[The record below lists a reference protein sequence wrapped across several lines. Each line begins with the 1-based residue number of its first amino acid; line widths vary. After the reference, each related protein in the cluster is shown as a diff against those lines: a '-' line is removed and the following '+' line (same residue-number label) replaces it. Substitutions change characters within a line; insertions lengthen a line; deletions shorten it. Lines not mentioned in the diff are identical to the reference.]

1 MITSAVPTESQ
12 LAGLNAIVPSF
23 FKVKVEDNIVV
34 IEFYSPPET
43 GRNALLSSF
52 QILPAANPD
61 YAGSK
66 LAEVVEDLCGTV
78 ATLYRE
84 YAEKPD
90 MDAIERGMKL
100 IIKTIR
106 SVSQRKLPQN
116 ELKIASKSFDSM
128 ADRDWFG

>member
-1 MITSAVPTESQ
+1 MITSAILTESQ

-23 FKVKVEDNIVV
+23 FKVKVKDNIVV

-52 QILPAANPD
+52 RILPAANPD
-61 YAGSK
+61 YTGSK

-78 ATLYRE
+78 TTLYRE
-84 YAEKPD
+84 YAEKPE

-100 IIKTIR
+100 MIKTIK
-106 SVSQRKLPQN
+106 SVKQRKLSQN
-116 ELKIASKSFDSM
+116 ELEIINNSFDSIV
-128 ADRDWFG
+128 DRDWFG